1 MKREEAMTDP
11 MDRIIRETLAGELQP
26 RLSAGFTAGVMDRI
40 ERRERKRELVR
51 GAGIVLG
58 VYWAAV
64 LAFSGFLLAGVKWPA
79 WFPLSLV
86 ALTPCIFL
94 AALAP
99 RRLFLR
105 LTRALNL
112 SPR

>member
-1 MKREEAMTDP
+1 MIDP
-11 MDRIIRETLAGELQP
+11 MDRVIRDTLADQPQP
-26 RLSAGFTAGVMDRI
+26 RLSAGFAAGVMGRI
-40 ERRERKRELVR
+40 DRRERKREFVR
-51 GAGIVLG
+51 GAGVVLG

-79 WFPLSLV
+79 WFPLSLA
-86 ALTPCIFL
+86 ALTPCVFL
-94 AALAP
+94 ATVAP

-105 LTRALNL
+105 LARALSP